1 METIAFLSLYISIS
15 ELPEIMAQ
23 SKVFN
28 KNAFLRS
35 SQVSRIH
42 ARDKT
47 HEQRK
52 PKKKRKNE
60 PAGHRIFVKVLQP
73 RRKCKSCTYIPAPVQ
88 KTNANVR
95 TIICYPL
102 SGADYSKPLLPG
114 ETSHPTQVSGQEGS
128 STDEYVFSNGRSI
141 SYIQGNNSI
150 IRHPG
155 PGAALATQASQFN
168 GFEHERTREESNTRR
183 NTEQNIRKR
192 LMKPPRYPEYTD
204 YGQRLKS
211 FARWYKQKPDPTT
224 LCNAGFFFTSKD
236 INHIAIE

>member
-1 METIAFLSLYISIS
+1 MQQY
-15 ELPEIMAQ
+15 P
-23 SKVFN
+23 VFN
-28 KNAFLRS
+28 KNASLRS
-35 SQVSRIH
+35 SISRIH
-42 ARDKT
+42 ARNKT
-47 HEQRK
+47 HERRK

-60 PAGHRIFVKVLQP
+60 LTGHGMMSFCKRMLMKVLQP
-73 RRKCKSCTYIPAPVQ
+73 RSEYKSCTYIPAPVQ
-88 KTNANVR
+88 DTNIR

-102 SGADYSKPLLPG
+102 SGADFSKPLLPE

-128 STDEYVFSNGRSI
+128 SAHEYVFSNGRSI

-150 IRHPG
+150 LRHPG
-155 PGAALATQASQFN
+155 AGAAPATQASQFN
-168 GFEHERTREESNTRR
+168 GFEHDRTREESNTRR
-183 NTEQNIRKR
+183 NTEQNIRR
-192 LMKPPRYPEYTD
+192 RFMKPPRYPDYTD